1 MSDEARAAFGKR
13 LSSLMRARGLTAK
26 SICWVMG
33 LDSSKAVL
41 VRTWLNGKCTPS
53 YDSLILLHRALKCE
67 WEELFGE

>member
-1 MSDEARAAFGKR
+1 
-13 LSSLMRARGLTAK
+13 
-26 SICWVMG
+26 MG